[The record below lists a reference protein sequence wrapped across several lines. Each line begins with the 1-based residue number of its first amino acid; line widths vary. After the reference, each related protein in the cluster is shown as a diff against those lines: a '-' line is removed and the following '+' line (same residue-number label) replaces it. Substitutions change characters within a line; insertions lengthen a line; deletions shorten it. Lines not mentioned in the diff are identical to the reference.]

1 MLKMKM
7 KVLSHKRIL
16 YINSNQ
22 GQLQFSATTGPYHA
36 WCLSLYWFEHFLLCV
51 NGMEAVSTLA
61 GWQIMDFWDRL
72 CTGLRARL
80 GICSQLFI
88 GPSCQF

>member
-1 MLKMKM
+1 
-7 KVLSHKRIL
+7 VGTGAGH
-16 YINSNQ
+16 
-22 GQLQFSATTGPYHA
+22 QLVATTIRRPLFTHEG
-36 WCLSLYWFEHFLLCV
+36 V

-61 GWQIMDFWDRL
+61 DWQIMDFWDRL
-72 CTGLRARL
+72 CTGLRARYL